1 MTSKDSIL
9 YSIKSVATTANPQLP
24 DHNIEAI
31 VYDDLNAQFSEALQG
46 VGGKAVF
53 LESIADIESKV
64 RELYPDTSNI
74 VCNVADCAIS
84 SDTGN
89 SAETPHSLA
98 AVKLAVIKGEFA
110 VAENGAVWVQNPDN
124 RHRALYFLAENIII
138 VLETKNIVATM
149 HDAYERIDFAGSS
162 YGTFISGPSKT
173 ADIEQS
179 LVIGAHGP
187 KSGYVFFIS
196 NP

>member
-9 YSIKSVATTANPQLP
+9 NSIKSAGTDANKQLP

-31 VYDDLNAQFSEALQG
+31 VYDDLNTQFSEALQG

-53 LESIADIESKV
+53 LESIADIESKA
-64 RELYPDTSNI
+64 RELYPDATDI
-74 VCNVADCAIS
+74 VCNVAGCAIS
-84 SDTGN
+84 SDNGN

-98 AVKLAVIKGEFA
+98 SVNLAVIKGEFA

-124 RHRALYFLAENIII
+124 RHRALYFLAENSII
-138 VLETKNIVATM
+138 VIETKNIVATM
-149 HDAYERIDFAGSS
+149 HDAYERIDFTGSS

-187 KSGYVFFIS
+187 KSGYVFFV
-196 NP
+196 